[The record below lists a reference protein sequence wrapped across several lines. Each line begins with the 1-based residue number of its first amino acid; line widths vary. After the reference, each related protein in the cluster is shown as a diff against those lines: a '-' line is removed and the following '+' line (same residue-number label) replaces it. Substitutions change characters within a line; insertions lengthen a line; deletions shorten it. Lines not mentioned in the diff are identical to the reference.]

1 MEQRSPSAKW
11 TRRDHQLVTADLGR
25 EPRGVVEVA
34 ARCACGHPLVVLTEP
49 RLPDGTPFP
58 TTYYLTDADLVAMCS
73 RLEADLVM
81 ADYNER
87 LAANPDLAEHYRAAH
102 EHYLAD
108 RAKLGDVEEI
118 RDVSAGGMPGRV
130 KCLHALVAHS
140 LAAGPGVN
148 PIGDLA
154 LQELHDRGQW
164 DAQTCSGHARAGS
177 SKKVAAIDCGT
188 NSIRLLIAEVGPGF
202 LHDVAREMVITRLGQ
217 DVDRTG
223 VLNPLAIER
232 TLDAARIYAA
242 QIQDAGVEAARFVTT
257 SASRDAANRDEF
269 LVPIQEITGL
279 VPQVL
284 SGTEEAE
291 LSFRGALSA
300 LPEGL
305 EAPYL
310 LVDIGGG
317 STEFVVG
324 TSHAEQAVSIDMGS
338 VRVTE
343 RFGGEPWTEE
353 KVRLAREWIKEQID
367 QAARVVDFDAVRT
380 IVGVAGTVT
389 TIGALIAGVE
399 QYDPAKVHGLLPTE
413 PDWLES
419 LDFMVARPVA
429 DKAALPF
436 MPEGRADV
444 IAGGA
449 LIWEQI
455 LDRFGVLDSARA
467 SSGASDSARSS
478 GVAVVISEHDILD
491 GLALSLA

>member
-1 MEQRSPSAKW
+1 MEQGNQAAKW
-11 TRRDHQLVTADLGR
+11 TRRDYQLVTADLGR
-25 EPRGVVEVA
+25 KPRGVVEVA
-34 ARCACGHPLVVLTEP
+34 ARCSCGHPLVVLTKP

-58 TTYYLTDADLVAMCS
+58 TAYYLTDAALVAACS
-73 RLEADLVM
+73 RLEADLLM

-87 LAANPDLAEHYRAAH
+87 LATDPDLAARYSAAH
-102 EHYLAD
+102 DSYIAD

-118 RDVSAGGMPGRV
+118 RDVSAGGMPNRV

-140 LAAGPGVN
+140 LGAGPGVN
-148 PIGDLA
+148 PIGDLT
-154 LQELHDRGQW
+154 LQELKDRGQW
-164 DAQTCSGHARAGS
+164 DKDQCSGHVRDGGS
-177 SKKVAAIDCGT
+177 RRVAAIDCGT
-188 NSIRLLIAEVGPGF
+188 NSIRLLIAETGPGF
-202 LHDVAREMVITRLGQ
+202 LEDLVREMVITRLGQ
-217 DVDRTG
+217 GVDRTG
-223 VLNPLAIER
+223 VLDPLAIER

-242 QIQDAGVEAARFVTT
+242 QIEESGVEAARFVTT
-257 SASRDAANRDEF
+257 SASRDAANRDDF
-269 LVPIQEITGL
+269 LVPVQAITGL
-279 VPQVL
+279 TPQVL

-317 STEFVVG
+317 STEFVLG
-324 TSHAEQAVSIDMGS
+324 TSHAEQAVSVDMGS

-343 RFGGEPWTEE
+343 RFGGEPWTAK
-353 KVRLAREWIKEQID
+353 KVRLAREWISEHIEQVAEVI
-367 QAARVVDFDAVRT
+367 DFDAVRT

-413 PDWLES
+413 QDWREALAFII
-419 LDFMVARPVA
+419 DRPAA

-455 LDRFGVLDSARA
+455 LDRFGVLGTDKQPK
-467 SSGASDSARSS
+467 SDP
-478 GVAVVISEHDILD
+478 VAVVISEHDILD